1 MGVRR
6 ESKQDVAKKMHE
18 RYLKASRAEKGKLL
32 DEFVELTG
40 YHRTYAHKLLKHG
53 PPVHPRSIRRAGRPR
68 EYGPRVVV
76 ALKVCAHS
84 LGWPCG
90 KRLQAALP
98 DLVPALELEGEL
110 RLLAEEREALL
121 RMGSATIDRRLSEA
135 SRVVR
140 PRGIPTTKPGSLLKS
155 QIPIRTYT
163 PWDEQVPGFLEIDL
177 VAHCGESTAG
187 EYVYTLDATDIA
199 TGWTEC
205 EPVLNRGQA
214 AVFGALE
221 RIRGRLPF
229 PLLGIDSD
237 NGSEFINAHL
247 LRYCEDEK
255 LTFTR
260 CRPYHKN
267 DQAHIEQKNYTHVR
281 QLVGYDRYGGEEA
294 LEQLKRIYELARV
307 WQNGYLPTMKLVS
320 KEREGS
326 KIKNRY
332 DEPRTPYKRA
342 LLSGVVGEEARLE
355 FERLLGTYGPMG
367 LKQQLDAQ
375 IEKLWRLRVGAQ
387 SLIAA
392 ARYIKVEL

>member
-1 MGVRR
+1 MRPLRRRKVAVAATSPAKGVV
-6 ESKQDVAKKMHE
+6 DVA
-18 RYLKASRAEKGKLL
+18 Y
-32 DEFVELTG
+32 
-40 YHRTYAHKLLKHG
+40 
-53 PPVHPRSIRRAGRPR
+53 
-68 EYGPRVVV
+68 V
-76 ALKVCAHS
+76 ACEGVAFYIH
-84 LGWPCG
+84 
-90 KRLQAALP
+90 
-98 DLVPALELEGEL
+98 VP
-110 RLLAEEREALL
+110 
-121 RMGSATIDRRLSEA
+121 
-135 SRVVR
+135 
-140 PRGIPTTKPGSLLKS
+140 LKS
-155 QIPIRTYT
+155 AQLAHYSILLSPILKLRN
-163 PWDEQVPGFLEIDL
+163 PDL

-320 KEREGS
+320 KEREGA
-326 KIKNRY
+326 KVRKRY

-342 LLSGVVGEEARLE
+342 LLAGVVGEEARLE

-392 ARYIKVEL
+392 ARYIKAEL

>member
-1 MGVRR
+1 MGVRQ

-18 RYLKASRAEKGKLL
+18 RYLRASRAEKGKLL

-68 EYGPRVVV
+68 VYGPRVVM
-76 ALKVCAHS
+76 ALSVCAES

-98 DLVPALELEGEL
+98 DLVPALEEEGAL

-121 RMGSATIDRRLSEA
+121 AMGSATIDRRLSEA
-135 SRVVR
+135 RRVAR

-187 EYVYTLDATDIA
+187 EHLWTLDATDIA

-205 EPVLNRGQA
+205 EPVGNRGQA
-214 AVFGALE
+214 AIFGALQA
-221 RIRGRLPF
+221 IRGRLPF

-247 LRYCEDEK
+247 LSYCRRGEI
-255 LTFTR
+255 TFTR
-260 CRPYHKN
+260 CRAYHKN
-267 DQAHIEQKNYTHVR
+267 DQAHVEQKNYTHVR
-281 QLVGYDRYGGEEA
+281 QLVGYDRYEGEEA
-294 LEQLKRIYELARV
+294 LEQLRRIYELARV

-320 KEREGS
+320 KEREGA
-326 KIKNRY
+326 KVRKRY
-332 DEPRTPYKRA
+332 DEPMTPYKRA
-342 LLSGVVGEEARLE
+342 LSAGMVGEEARLE
-355 FERLLGTYGPMG
+355 FDRLLGTHGPMG
-367 LKQQLDAQ
+367 LKRQLDVE
-375 IEKLWRLRVGAQ
+375 IEKLWRLRPGAQ
-387 SLIAA
+387 SLVAT
-392 ARYIKVEL
+392 AR